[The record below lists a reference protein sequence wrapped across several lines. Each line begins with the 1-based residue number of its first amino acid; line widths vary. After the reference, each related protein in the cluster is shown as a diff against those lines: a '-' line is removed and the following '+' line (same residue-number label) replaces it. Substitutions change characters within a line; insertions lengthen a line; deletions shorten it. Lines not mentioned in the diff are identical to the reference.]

1 MKRKIVLAAVA
12 AATIVTSANLG
23 NVYAGSRGNFCLP
36 LKSASYIISG
46 STVGCED
53 AILELF
59 CKLGI
64 DCDTE
69 IWSDCPII
77 IYPGYCDIEVETT
90 TEAES
95 STTEVETATAEVATT
110 QQIVPEV
117 STTEAAGENI
127 TEKPNVPETTTSV
140 PETSPQPTT
149 KPEQET
155 TKQSTTKPEQETT
168 VGTTLSYAEQVVNL
182 VNKERVKAGLNPLT
196 LDKNIEAAA
205 LIRAK
210 ETEISFSHT
219 RPNGS
224 SFSTVLRENG
234 ISFRGAGENIAWGQ
248 RSPEEVM
255 NGWMNSSGHR
265 ANILNAKFTKIGVG
279 YYRSA
284 SGRNY
289 WTQLFTY

>member
-12 AATIVTSANLG
+12 AATIVASANLG

-36 LKSASYIISG
+36 LKSASYIIAG

-69 IWSDCPII
+69 IWSNCPII
-77 IYPGYCDIEVETT
+77 ISPGYCDIEVETT

-95 STTEVETATAEVATT
+95 STTEVETVTT
-110 QQIVPEV
+110 EIA
-117 STTEAAGENI
+117 TTEAAGENI
-127 TEKPNVPETTTSV
+127 TEKPNVPETTTSM

-149 KPEQET
+149 KPEKET
-155 TKQSTTKPEQETT
+155 TKQPTTKPEQETT
-168 VGTTLSYAEQVVNL
+168 VGATLSYAEQVVNL
-182 VNKERVKAGLNPLT
+182 VNKERAKAGLNPLT

-265 ANILNAKFTKIGVG
+265 ANILNANFTKIGVG
-279 YYRSA
+279 YYKSA